1 MKRFLSVSVVLAVL
15 GAVAW
20 ANPAARRPTDDVRRN
35 QLKRNRD
42 LVEKLV
48 KGGLLLSD
56 DSDPLKR
63 AGHCNALAESLA
75 REIEGAAAAREG
87 PRAVEMGAHLEVL
100 LKQGVAGN
108 LYAVLPGAPPRSTRW
123 KHVGE
128 IGKQTMAVMG
138 PLEKLLQQ
146 AATADPDDMRRA
158 LEAVGNG
165 REEVEKALKKAKS
178 PR

>member
-1 MKRFLSVSVVLAVL
+1 MKRFLSVSFVLGVLA
-15 GAVAW
+15 AVAW
-20 ANPAARRPTDDVRRN
+20 ANPATRRPSDDVRRN

-56 DSDPLKR
+56 ESDPLKR
-63 AGHCNALAESLA
+63 ADHCNALALSLA
-75 REIEGAAAAREG
+75 REIEDAATNKEG
-87 PRAVEMGAHLEVL
+87 PRAIEMGAHLEIL

-108 LYAVLPGAPPRSTRW
+108 LYAVLPEAPPRSTRW
-123 KHVGE
+123 KQIGE
-128 IGKQTMAVMG
+128 VGKQTMAVMD
-138 PLEKLLQQ
+138 PLEKRLKQ
-146 AATADPDDMRRA
+146 AADADPDVRRA

-165 REEVEKALKKAKS
+165 RAEVNNALREAKT